1 MKTIN
6 LKGEIVSDDLAKI
19 YRYYGYNCTC
29 PNDFSNLAESEDDLE
44 LVINSRGGS
53 VLEASEIFTAIK
65 DYKGNITAKI
75 VGFAGSC
82 ASWIAMAAD
91 KVKISPMGFI
101 MIHNSSTFAIGDN
114 REMDTA
120 SNMLKTIDDSIRN
133 TYKEKTGLSD
143 DELTDLM
150 DKESWFNAT
159 TALEKNFADEIMFD
173 EEAVVTNS
181 FFNDLEIPSKEIL
194 NIINLK
200 KEEKKER
207 GDIMDLKE
215 LQEKHPDLFNQ
226 VKDLG
231 KEEGREEGK
240 KEERERIQNIEN
252 LEIEGFKDLVNKAK
266 FETFESPEKLAMNIL
281 KAQKSQG
288 EKVVKDFLEDKN
300 FVVEHDAEEEKVKN
314 SNKDDEIANLIG
326 SFVNEKRGIK

>member
-6 LKGEIVSDDLAKI
+6 LKGEIVSNDLAKT

-29 PNDFSNLAESEDDLE
+29 PNDFSDLAESEDDLE

-114 REMDTA
+114 RDMDTA
-120 SNMLKTIDDSIRN
+120 SNMLKTIDASIRN

-159 TALEKNFADEIMFD
+159 TALEKNFADEIMFE

-194 NIINLK
+194 NIINIK

-288 EKVVKDFLEDKN
+288 EKVVKDFIEDKN

>member
-29 PNDFSNLAESEDDLE
+29 PNDFSDLAESEDDLE

-114 REMDTA
+114 RDMDTA
-120 SNMLKTIDDSIRN
+120 SNMLKVIDDSIRN

-159 TALEKNFADEIMFD
+159 TALEKNFADEIMFE

-288 EKVVKDFLEDKN
+288 EKLVKDFLEDKN
-300 FVVEHDAEEEKVKN
+300 FVVKHDAEEEKVKN
-314 SNKDDEIANLIG
+314 LNKDDEIANLIG